1 MALTPIGGGATA
13 GLLASGAHDG
23 SLRVW
28 DLCGTLKNGDVG
40 PEPLYG
46 LSGYK
51 VWLGSVCTDGR
62 RLVSDGRDN
71 CILVHD
77 FEEQDEA
84 EVEG

>member
-1 MALTPIGGGATA
+1 MRARSSTRSRRTRWCEHAPHACMHMCILMCMAC
-13 GLLASGAHDG
+13 
-23 SLRVW
+23 VW
-28 DLCGTLKNGDVG
+28 HV
-40 PEPLYG
+40 YG
-46 LSGYK
+46 MYAQ

-84 EVEG
+84 EAES